1 LRQAEGEWFRMNG
14 LITSFSASAM
24 RGTGKRLEAIPE
36 YQRAVE
42 MSDGDQDPTTAA
54 LAHLMR

>member
-1 LRQAEGEWFRMNG
+1 VVSNEWLDHLLLGFG
-14 LITSFSASAM
+14 YE
-24 RGTGKRLEAIPE
+24 GTGKRLEAIPE

-42 MSDGDQDPTTAA
+42 MSDGDQYPTTAA